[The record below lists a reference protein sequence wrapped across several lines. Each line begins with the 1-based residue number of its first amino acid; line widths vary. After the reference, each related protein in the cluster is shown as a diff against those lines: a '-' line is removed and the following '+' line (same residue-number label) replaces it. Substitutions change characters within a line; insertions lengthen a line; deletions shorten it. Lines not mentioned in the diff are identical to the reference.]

1 MVGLL
6 RSGDRVTGV
15 RVYDHQN
22 QRRYELHAPVV
33 VNAAGIWGQQIAEYA
48 DLRIRMFPAKGALL
62 ILGHRINNMVIN
74 RCRKPADAD
83 ILVPGDT
90 ISLIGTTSTHIDY
103 DQIDN
108 MLVTPQEVDI
118 LIREGRC
125 WRPPWRRP
133 AFCAPMPGCG
143 RWWPATT
150 T

>member
-1 MVGLL
+1 MRVPDGTVDPFRLTAANMLDAREHGAQILTYHRGGL

-83 ILVPGDT
+83 IWCR
-90 ISLIGTTSTHIDY
+90 
-103 DQIDN
+103 
-108 MLVTPQEVDI
+108 VTPS
-118 LIREGRC
+118 R
-125 WRPPWRRP
+125 
-133 AFCAPMPGCG
+133 
-143 RWWPATT
+143 
-150 T
+150 